1 MDKDL
6 CQGLPVSPGSNC
18 MSLLS
23 VGKLEGLI
31 AFRLVLHLCLGFL
44 IFPREHGPP
53 FVSHPGEVVTLL
65 RRVIE
70 AFEIAAISYVSL
82 MQA

>member
-1 MDKDL
+1 MNRDL
-6 CQGLPVSPGSNC
+6 CQGLPISAGSNC

-31 AFRLVLHLCLGFL
+31 AFSLVLHLYLGFL
-44 IFPREHGPP
+44 IFPTEHGPP
-53 FVSHPGEVVTLL
+53 FISHLGAIVSLL
-65 RRVIE
+65 GKVIG